1 MHDGCLVCTTLVN
14 VRNIENTDFV
24 VVVVGWLVGL
34 VDVAGDVAVV
44 VWLLCCFSLFLFLV
58 SLE

>member
-1 MHDGCLVCTTLVN
+1 

-24 VVVVGWLVGL
+24 VVGWLVGWFGL